1 MPSMSNKTR
10 LVTLT
15 LILILITTT
24 ASSALASRPGATAT
38 IEGPVVAR
46 VYFAS
51 LADLNQLATRLD
63 VWEVHHAAGYLVALL
78 RPGETTALRQ
88 AGYRVEIEAE
98 KTADLGRPH
107 EPIPGQVSGIRG
119 DAQDVFSRGF
129 VCPKGAALKPL
140 HEEAHKL
147 ISGFDYFVVEA
158 VPRKLTRGADKLAN
172 AALDKR
178 SAISRQPSAK
188 MRSPAASPEPSRRAP
203 AAGTIRIRAVYQ
215 NGVLK
220 PVESLDLPDGTEVEL
235 TVHPPTKG

>member
-1 MPSMSNKTR
+1 MARRRPHPPLFDPSRRSAPSDCMVATIDGAARGNPGPAAYGIVFEDAARHAKARLAGRLGKTTNNVAEYR
-10 LVTLT
+10 ALL
-15 LILILITTT
+15 
-24 ASSALASRPGATAT
+24 AALAYAHQQGWRALKVRTDS
-38 IEGPVVAR
+38 ELLAR
-46 VYFAS
+46 QVQG
-51 LADLNQLATRLD
+51 D
-63 VWEVHHAAGYLVALL
+63 
-78 RPGETTALRQ
+78 
-88 AGYRVEIEAE
+88 YRV
-98 KTADLGRPH
+98 KSPD
-107 EPIPGQVSGIRG
+107 
-119 DAQDVFSRGF
+119 
-129 VCPKGAALKPL
+129 LKPL